1 MVALNAK
8 YAPAWSLQGDLETW
22 DNNLTEAEAAYTK
35 AAENRADNLAD
46 ILNRALVRIQEKHYE
61 AAQKDIDGL
70 KKRAPQHAGINY
82 AQGLIYFQTDRMPEA
97 KEAFEFTLRANN
109 KHTGA
114 MYYLSLINMRLGN
127 RQQAEAYGSQ
137 LLAITP
143 NSIPARKLM
152 ATINL
157 ENRKYAAAEELI
169 RPVVTYREDDI
180 EALNLLANALLN
192 QNKTDEAIGLLEK
205 VAGLQ
210 PDSAVAQLRLG
221 VGLLTGGKQS
231 QGIEHIR
238 KALALDPQFQ
248 QADVALVVNY
258 LNQKEL
264 EKALVAAKDYRD
276 RHPDSVTPY
285 NLIGR
290 VALALGQDA
299 VAKES
304 FEHARK
310 IAPGNP
316 EASYNLA
323 EMAISKKAYMEARQY
338 YQDVLDHH
346 ENDLMSLVKL
356 AYLDA
361 LDNKEQA
368 MLEHLQQALAAH
380 PSESLP
386 KVMLARYYLR
396 QGSPAKVP
404 ELMLDLSD
412 DQKQDAAVLEVMA
425 QSQLSRKQ
433 YQDAK
438 QSVEQLL
445 AQQSNSAQAHFLL
458 AQVYAGLGN
467 RTDTKQELES
477 VIKLSPKHFAAHLAL
492 ARLLAQ
498 EGQNEKVTEQLTVLN
513 EISPDNPDVLALKAS
528 LAQAQGDQKTASTLL
543 QDVFEQIPST
553 ASMLAVARQELAM
566 GNQMASLELQKQWMT
581 EHPDDLVAS
590 MALADAYINQ
600 NQVERAITLYQRVLE
615 QDEQNVNA
623 LNNLAWHLRDKE
635 PVKAL
640 QYAKRAVA
648 LAPESAEVMDTLS
661 VVLLKNNDIKSAK
674 RYTERALA
682 KKPKDPSF
690 RYHSAMIDT
699 AAGDKT
705 SAIETLQSLLAEGSN
720 FSEKTEAQ
728 ELLAKLKAGG

>member
-1 MVALNAK
+1 
-8 YAPAWSLQGDLETW
+8 
-22 DNNLTEAEAAYTK
+22 
-35 AAENRADNLAD
+35 
-46 ILNRALVRIQEKHYE
+46 
-61 AAQKDIDGL
+61 
-70 KKRAPQHAGINY
+70 
-82 AQGLIYFQTDRMPEA
+82 
-97 KEAFEFTLRANN
+97 
-109 KHTGA
+109 
-114 MYYLSLINMRLGN
+114 
-127 RQQAEAYGSQ
+127 
-137 LLAITP
+137 
-143 NSIPARKLM
+143 
-152 ATINL
+152 
-157 ENRKYAAAEELI
+157 
-169 RPVVTYREDDI
+169 
-180 EALNLLANALLN
+180 
-192 QNKTDEAIGLLEK
+192 
-205 VAGLQ
+205 
-210 PDSAVAQLRLG
+210 
-221 VGLLTGGKQS
+221 
-231 QGIEHIR
+231 
-238 KALALDPQFQ
+238 
-248 QADVALVVNY
+248 
-258 LNQKEL
+258 
-264 EKALVAAKDYRD
+264 
-276 RHPDSVTPY
+276 
-285 NLIGR
+285 
-290 VALALGQDA
+290 
-299 VAKES
+299 
-304 FEHARK
+304 
-310 IAPGNP
+310 
-316 EASYNLA
+316 
-323 EMAISKKAYMEARQY
+323 
-338 YQDVLDHH
+338 
-346 ENDLMSLVKL
+346 
-356 AYLDA
+356 
-361 LDNKEQA
+361 
-368 MLEHLQQALAAH
+368 
-380 PSESLP
+380 
-386 KVMLARYYLR
+386 
-396 QGSPAKVP
+396 
-404 ELMLDLSD
+404 MLDLSD

-425 QSQLSRKQ
+425 QSQLARKQ

-623 LNNLAWHLRDKE
+623 LNNLAWQLRDKE

-661 VVLLKNNDIKSAK
+661 VVFLKNNDIKSAK

-699 AAGDKT
+699 AAGDKA
-705 SAIETLQSLLAEGSN
+705 SAIETLQSLLAEDSN
-720 FSEKTEAQ
+720 FSEKSEAQ